1 MTQDSAMNRAPADD
15 GHDSQAIDL
24 ACAQGDT
31 TRITDSADDDHD
43 SQSVVPGAL
52 AGLAQQVLDEFAA
65 QGPAGA
71 AEHRAILKA
80 QKGKKKK
87 GKKKK
92 AMKKK
97 FKGQAQKG
105 KKKKAMKKKATKKKF
120 EGQADA
126 EEQDDAEQVVPP
138 THPKK
143 RSKAKAKGKNRARA
157 AKGNS
162 TNKDEDDADDDDMP
176 AADEIAAFVDMA
188 KDILGDAQEPE
199 RASAKYKIKTLN
211 ERGRLFYQVKDGKST
226 VIQASTAHFDGHSCC
241 AAHGLLKLHHMGYTK
256 EQLNMAKLNIARRM
270 KAAKMIRPCMCLARL
285 LVFRFQEVA
294 CTIAIP
300 EEMQL

>member
-1 MTQDSAMNRAPADD
+1 MQ
-15 GHDSQAIDL
+15 
-24 ACAQGDT
+24 
-31 TRITDSADDDHD
+31 
-43 SQSVVPGAL
+43 
-52 AGLAQQVLDEFAA
+52 
-65 QGPAGA
+65 
-71 AEHRAILKA
+71 
-80 QKGKKKK
+80 
-87 GKKKK
+87 KK
-92 AMKKK
+92 ATKTK

-162 TNKDEDDADDDDMP
+162 TIKAAEDDDDMP

-241 AAHGLLKLHHMGYTK
+241 AAHGLLKLHRMGYTK

-270 KAAKMIRPCMCLARL
+270 KAAK
-285 LVFRFQEVA
+285 
-294 CTIAIP
+294 
-300 EEMQL
+300 